1 MTTASYPISDTIAN
15 ANGKNFSDG
24 WTGLAGV
31 ALTGSDGDQTV
42 TGSAGADTFSGGA
55 GNDIINGG
63 GSGDIIWG
71 NAGADDLTGG
81 EGNDGFNY
89 GVGDASVLG
98 YASVANGGSTLA
110 PGVGDTFTG
119 TEVIRDLVTGDVL
132 LIHSNLVLKA
142 DVGTSG
148 TLEDNEFLLVAGSY
162 AGNVFTVD
170 ATGPDTLLTYDADS
184 GTAGVQQEAIV
195 LVGVSNTEATGIVP
209 PGANGTF
216 TIFGNLP
223 EIPPT

>member
-1 MTTASYPISDTIAN
+1 MT
-15 ANGKNFSDG
+15 GR
-24 WTGLAGV
+24 
-31 ALTGSDGDQTV
+31 DGDQTV

-71 NAGADDLTGG
+71 NVGADDLTGG

-89 GVGDASVLG
+89 GLGDASVLG
-98 YASVANGGSTLA
+98 YANAADSGGSLLA
-110 PGVGDTFTG
+110 PRVGDTFTG

-132 LIHSNLVLKA
+132 VIHSNLGLKA
-142 DVGTSG
+142 DVGTPG

-162 AGNVFTVD
+162 AGNVFTVA

-195 LVGVSNTEATGIVP
+195 LVGVSNTEAAAIVP
-209 PGANGTF
+209 PSGNGTF
-216 TIFGNLP
+216 TMFGNLP